1 MQTIGLDISQDK
13 IDTAIL
19 ENGTYKTA
27 QFDNTKTGLKSMVQW
42 FRECNIINP
51 HICMEATGSYYEL
64 AADYLSDNYRV
75 SVENPFKIKKYG
87 EIMLARTKT
96 DKQDAKLI
104 AKYCANMQP
113 QEWQKPTK
121 QQRRLQ
127 KLITLQNQLTA
138 QSTACKN
145 QIHASNDDF
154 VKGIQ
159 KAVLQTL
166 QQQLTIVKAEIKKLI
181 AENTTMSKKFNHL
194 KTIDGIGETT
204 AAAILSFFF
213 GRTFDNAK
221 KYISFLG
228 LSPSEKSSGSSVR
241 GKGRLSKYGHRKAKS
256 AFYMAALVAYRD
268 KMYPDFIARLTSKNK
283 PKKVIITAL
292 MRKLATISYHI
303 YTNETTF
310 ERNRYR

>member
-1 MQTIGLDISQDK
+1 MHSVGLDISK
-13 IDTAIL
+13 NTIDTAIL
-19 ENGTYKTA
+19 QNGIYKTA
-27 QFDNTKTGLKSMVQW
+27 QFSNNQTGVKAMVEW

-51 HICMEATGSYYEL
+51 HICMEATGIYYEL

-75 SVENPFKIKKYG
+75 SVENPLKIKKYG
-87 EIMLARTKT
+87 EVMLARTKT

-113 QEWQKPTK
+113 QKWQKPTK

-145 QIHASNDDF
+145 QIQASNDDF
-154 VKGIQ
+154 VKSIQ

-166 QQQLTIVKAEIKKLI
+166 QQQIAIVKNEIKQLI
-181 AENTTMSKKFNHL
+181 MADELLSKKFNHL
-194 KTIDGIGETT
+194 KTIDSIGDTT
-204 AAAILSFFF
+204 AATILSFFC
-213 GRTFDNAK
+213 GRKFDNAK
-221 KYISFLG
+221 QYISFLG

-241 GKGRLSKYGHRKAKS
+241 GQGRLSKYGHRKAKS
-256 AFYMAALVAYRD
+256 AYFMAAMVAYRD
-268 KMYPDFIARLTSKNK
+268 KMYPDFISRLESKNK

-303 YTNETTF
+303 YTNETPF

>member
-1 MQTIGLDISQDK
+1 MHTIGLDISQDK

-27 QFDNTKTGLKSMVQW
+27 QFDNTQSGLKSMVEW
-42 FRECNIINP
+42 FGECNIHNP

-64 AADYLSDNYRV
+64 AADYLSDHYRV

-87 EIMLARTKT
+87 EVTLARTKT

-145 QIHASNDDF
+145 QMHASNDDF

-166 QQQLTIVKAEIKKLI
+166 QQQIAVVKGEIKQLI
-181 AENTTMSKKFNHL
+181 MADEILSKKFSYL

-204 AAAILSFFF
+204 AATILSFFC
-213 GRTFDNAK
+213 GRQFDNAK

-241 GKGRLSKYGHRKAKS
+241 GQGRLSKYGHRKAKS

-268 KMYPDFIARLTSKNK
+268 KMYPDFIARLEQKGK
-283 PKKVIITAL
+283 PKKVIIIAL